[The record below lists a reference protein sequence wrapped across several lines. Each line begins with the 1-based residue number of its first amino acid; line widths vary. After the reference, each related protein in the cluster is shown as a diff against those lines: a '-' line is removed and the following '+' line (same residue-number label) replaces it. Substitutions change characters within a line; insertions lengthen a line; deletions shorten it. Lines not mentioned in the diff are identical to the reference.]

1 MKAMDVPQSSPSAA
15 PRGGAASLSD
25 MPDDELRHYGG
36 ELGLDLGPAVP
47 RSELIRLVRGR
58 QELLL
63 QLDREA
69 MLDVVVWAR
78 RPVRQSASK
87 ELLARQIAS
96 IDVGSYDGLSERG
109 LRVLA
114 ALRGVRLEPG
124 DSPEKIARR
133 LRHADGFWH
142 RVSRARRSIIG
153 SALSKMLDVPSS
165 DSPDA
170 YQFLPEDDASRK
182 VSLKHEIQD
191 RGIVGGL
198 ASRLRGAADDYL
210 REKMDEIEARID
222 RKLDDIDRRLSEWR
236 DQEVANRLR
245 ILKLTLIASVLFA
258 VLSLGYHL
266 VTRSSDA
273 ASNSSSTQPVRQVE
287 SKSS

>member
-1 MKAMDVPQSSPSAA
+1 MDAPQSSPTSRA
-15 PRGGAASLSD
+15 GAASLSD

-36 ELGLDLGPAVP
+36 ELGLDLPAAIP
-47 RSELIRLVRGR
+47 RIELIRLLRDR

-87 ELLARQIAS
+87 ESLARQIAS
-96 IDVGSYDGLSERG
+96 IDVSRYDGLSERG

-114 ALRGVRLEPG
+114 ALRGVRLEAG

-133 LRHADGFWH
+133 LRHADGFWR
-142 RVSRARRSIIG
+142 RVSRARRSLIG
-153 SALSKMLDVPSS
+153 SALSKMLDVQSAEGQT
-165 DSPDA
+165 A

-258 VLSLGYHL
+258 ILSLGYHL

-273 ASNSSSTQPVRQVE
+273 ASGSSPTQPARHVE
-287 SKSS
+287 SRSP

>member
-1 MKAMDVPQSSPSAA
+1 MPAMDASQSSPSA
-15 PRGGAASLSD
+15 RVGAGSLSD

-36 ELGLDLGPAVP
+36 ELGLDLAHAIP
-47 RSELIRLVRGR
+47 RTELIHRVRQR

-87 ELLARQIAS
+87 EALARQIAS
-96 IDVGSYDGLSERG
+96 IDVSGYDGLSERG

-124 DSPEKIARR
+124 DSPEKMARR
-133 LRHADGFWH
+133 LRHADGFWR
-142 RVSRARRSIIG
+142 RVSRARRSLVG
-153 SALSKMLDVPSS
+153 SALSKMLDVQAGDAPN
-165 DSPDA
+165 A
-170 YQFLPEDDASRK
+170 YQFLPEDDATRK

-258 VLSLGYHL
+258 ILSLGYHL
-266 VTRSSDA
+266 ATRSSDA
-273 ASNSSSTQPVRQVE
+273 VSGDAPSAT
-287 SKSS
+287 SKAVDPMSP